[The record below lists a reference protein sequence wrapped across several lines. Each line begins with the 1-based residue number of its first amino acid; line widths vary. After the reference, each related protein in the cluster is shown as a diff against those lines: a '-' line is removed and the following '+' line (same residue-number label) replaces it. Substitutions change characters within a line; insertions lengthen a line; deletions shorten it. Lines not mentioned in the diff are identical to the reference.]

1 MSSNQYGLPLAKP
14 ITQSILPIVMPDGRL
29 YGFYPISEHTF
40 TGTET
45 SFALSQGSVPITTVT
60 LAPKVYTNVY
70 DEQRVEQYMAA
81 QWPSNTEGVFPW
93 RGYEELVTV
102 DQPQNI
108 GTYSWWS
115 MPVNHIMKHFGRGI
129 LWNALMFNMNQTPF
143 VPTPPEPPVVTT
155 PQVLQ
160 WATSL
165 NQQAFSQD
173 CAFIDF
179 NWVNLFQAVI
189 VSDPSQEGNGVV
201 PMSIS
206 TVSNPTGGYFKA
218 SVVTGA
224 TVGQTIYPG
233 GGAVFNTVRI
243 LRLQDP
249 PAGTYTFNFNITY
262 TLNGSNTMN
271 VPAVLTL
278 TVV

>member
-1 MSSNQYGLPLAKP
+1 MSQNQYGLPLSEP
-14 ITQSILPIVMPDGRL
+14 ITQTVLPIVMPDGRV
-29 YGFYPISEHTF
+29 YGFFPIEATTF
-40 TGTET
+40 NGTET
-45 SFALSQGSVPITTVT
+45 EFTLSQGQVPITTVT
-60 LAPKVYTNVY
+60 LAPKNFTNTY

-81 QWPSNTEGVFPW
+81 QWPSDTEGVSPW
-93 RGYEELVTV
+93 RGYRELVTV

-108 GTYSWWS
+108 GFYSWWS
-115 MPVNHIMKHFGRGI
+115 MPVVSIMKHFGRGI
-129 LWNALMFNMNQTPF
+129 LWDALMFNMDQTPF
-143 VPTPPEPPVVTT
+143 VQPTPEPPVVTT
-155 PQVLQ
+155 PQSLT
-160 WATSL
+160 WATSI
-165 NQQAFSQD
+165 NAQAFASE

-179 NWVNLFQAVI
+179 NWVNLFQAVF
-189 VSDPSQEGNGVV
+189 VSDSQEGNGVV
-201 PMSIS
+201 PMAI
-206 TVSNPTGGYFKA
+206 TTTSNPAGGYFKA

-271 VPAVLTL
+271 VPAALTL